1 MAAIS
6 GRKIEI
12 KTENSKMDIQFE
24 KVGKVSGV
32 LTINMVKADYEANV
46 NKALKELG
54 KKVQMP
60 GFRPGHVPAGLV
72 KKMYGIQ
79 AKADEVNK
87 LLQDSLFD
95 YIKTKKIN
103 MLGEPL
109 GSDKQTPQDIEKQ
122 DDFTFIFDIAI
133 APKFKAELGEDDTI
147 DYYDIEVSNDL
158 IEKQLGALQQQA
170 GHPESVDS
178 YEDRDILRGTL
189 AELDENGQPKE
200 GGIVVETASLM
211 PAYFKSDDQK
221 KIFEG
226 AKKNDV
232 ITFNPTTAYEA
243 NEAELVSLFKIEK
256 EDVAN
261 HAGNFSFQV
270 NEISRFVPA
279 SLDQE
284 FFDKVFGKDEV
295 KSEDDARNKIKESI
309 HELQVN
315 DSDYKFLLDVRAYM
329 EQKVGELEF
338 ADDLLKKIMKANNK
352 DKDDKFIEDNY
363 AKSIEELKWQLIKE
377 QLVKANKIKV
387 NDKDVKAAAV
397 QAARFQFAQYGMN
410 NIPDEYLENYAQEML
425 KHQEQVNQLIDRC
438 VDQKLGEALKQV
450 VKLNRKSISSE
461 DFAKMFE
468 ENK

>member
-1 MAAIS
+1 
-6 GRKIEI
+6 
-12 KTENSKMDIQFE
+12 MDIQFE
-24 KVGKVSGV
+24 KIGKVSGEI
-32 LTINMVKADYEANV
+32 TINMVKADYEANV
-46 NKALKELG
+46 NKALKDLG

-60 GFRPGHVPAGLV
+60 GFRPGHVPASLV
-72 KKMYGIQ
+72 KKMYGVQ

-95 YIKTKKIN
+95 FIKTKKIN

-147 DYYDIEVSNDL
+147 DYYDIEVSDDT
-158 IEKQLGALQQQA
+158 ITKQLGAMQQQA
-170 GHPESVDS
+170 GHPESVDA

-200 GGIVVETASLM
+200 NGIVVETASLM
-211 PAYFKSDDQK
+211 PSYFQNDDQK

-232 ITFNPTTAYEA
+232 ITFNPTTAYNE
-243 NEAELVSLFKIEK
+243 NEAELSSLFKIERDDVK
-256 EDVAN
+256 EHTGD
-261 HAGNFSFQV
+261 FSFQV

-295 KSEDDARNKIKESI
+295 KSEDEARTKIKESI
-309 HELQVN
+309 NELQKN
-315 DSDYKFLLDVRAYM
+315 DSDYKFLLDVRAYT
-329 EQKVGELEF
+329 ENKVGTLEF
-338 ADDLLKKIMKANNK
+338 PDELLKKIMKANNK

-363 AKSIEELKWQLIKE
+363 AKSIEELKWSLIKD
-377 QLVKANKIKV
+377 QLAKANKIKV
-387 NDKDVKAAAV
+387 NDKDVKEAAI

-425 KHQEQVNQLIDRC
+425 KHQEQVNSLIERC
-438 VDQKLGEALKQV
+438 VDQKLSEALKSV
-450 VKLNRKSISSE
+450 VKLNHKSISQE

>member
-1 MAAIS
+1 
-6 GRKIEI
+6 
-12 KTENSKMDIQFE
+12 MDIQFE

-32 LTINMVKADYEANV
+32 ITINMVKADYEANV
-46 NKALKELG
+46 KKSLKELG
-54 KKVQMP
+54 KKIQMP
-60 GFRPGHVPAGLV
+60 GFRPGHVPANLV
-72 KKMYGIQ
+72 KKMYGTQ
-79 AKADEVNK
+79 AKAEEVNK

-95 YIKTKKIN
+95 YIKSKKIN

-109 GSDKQTPQDIEKQ
+109 GSDKQEPQDIEKQ

-133 APKFKAELGEDDTI
+133 APKFKAELTAEDNV
-147 DYYDIEVSNDL
+147 DYYDIEVSDDM
-158 IEKQLGALQQQA
+158 ITKQLGALQQQA

-178 YEDRDILRGTL
+178 YEERDILRGTL

-200 GGIVVETASLM
+200 GGIVIETSSLM
-211 PAYFKSDDQK
+211 PAYFKNDEQK
-221 KIFEG
+221 NIFAG

-243 NEAELVSLFKIEK
+243 NEAELMSLFKVEK
-256 EDVAN
+256 DDVQN

-279 SLDQE
+279 ALDQE
-284 FFDKVFGKDEV
+284 FFDKAFGKDEV
-295 KSEDDARNKIKESI
+295 KSEEEARNKIKESI
-309 HELQVN
+309 QDLQKN
-315 DSDYKFLLDVRAYM
+315 DSDYKFLIDVRAYM
-329 EQKVGELEF
+329 ENKVGELEF

-363 AKSIEELKWQLIKE
+363 AKSIEMLKWQLIKD

-387 NDKDVKAAAV
+387 DDKDVKAAAV

-425 KHQEQVNQLIDRC
+425 KHQEQVSQLVDRC
-438 VDQKLGEALKQV
+438 VDQKLAEALKSV
-450 VKLNRKSISSE
+450 VTLNHKNISAE

-468 ENK
+468 EEK

>member
-1 MAAIS
+1 
-6 GRKIEI
+6 
-12 KTENSKMDIQFE
+12 MDIQFE
-24 KVGKVSGV
+24 KIGKVSGEI
-32 LTINMVKADYEANV
+32 TINMVKADYEANV
-46 NKALKELG
+46 NKALKDLG

-60 GFRPGHVPAGLV
+60 GFRPGHVPASLV
-72 KKMYGIQ
+72 KKMYGVQ

-95 YIKTKKIN
+95 FIKTKKIN

-147 DYYDIEVSNDL
+147 DYYDIEVSDDT
-158 IEKQLGALQQQA
+158 ITKQLGAMQQQA
-170 GHPESVDS
+170 GHPESVDA

-200 GGIVVETASLM
+200 DGIVVETASLM
-211 PAYFKSDDQK
+211 PSYFQNDDQK

-232 ITFNPTTAYEA
+232 ITFNPTTAYNE
-243 NEAELVSLFKIEK
+243 NEAELSSLFKIERDDVK
-256 EDVAN
+256 EHTGD
-261 HAGNFSFQV
+261 FSFQV

-295 KSEDDARNKIKESI
+295 KSEDEARTKIKESI
-309 HELQVN
+309 NELQKN
-315 DSDYKFLLDVRAYM
+315 DSDYKFLLDVRAYA
-329 EQKVGELEF
+329 ENKVGTLEF
-338 ADDLLKKIMKANNK
+338 PDELLKKIIKANNK

-363 AKSIEELKWQLIKE
+363 AKSIEELKWSLIKD
-377 QLVKANKIKV
+377 QLAKANKIKV
-387 NDKDVKAAAV
+387 NDKDVKEAAI

-425 KHQEQVNQLIDRC
+425 KHQEQVNSLIERC
-438 VDQKLGEALKQV
+438 VDQKLSEALKSV
-450 VKLNRKSISSE
+450 VKLNHKSISQE

>member
-1 MAAIS
+1 
-6 GRKIEI
+6 
-12 KTENSKMDIQFE
+12 MDIQFE
-24 KVGKVSGV
+24 KIGKVSGEI
-32 LTINMVKADYEANV
+32 TINMVKADYEANV
-46 NKALKELG
+46 NKALKDLG

-60 GFRPGHVPAGLV
+60 GFRPGHVPASLV
-72 KKMYGIQ
+72 KKMYGVQ

-95 YIKTKKIN
+95 FIKTKKIN

-133 APKFKAELGEDDTI
+133 APKFKAELGENDTI
-147 DYYDIEVSNDL
+147 DYYDIEVSDDT
-158 IEKQLGALQQQA
+158 ITKQLGAMQQQA
-170 GHPESVDS
+170 GHPESVDA

-200 GGIVVETASLM
+200 DGIVVETASLM
-211 PAYFKSDDQK
+211 PSYFQNDDQK

-232 ITFNPTTAYEA
+232 ITFNPTTAYNE
-243 NEAELVSLFKIEK
+243 NEAELSSLFKIERDDVK
-256 EDVAN
+256 E
-261 HAGNFSFQV
+261 HTGNFSFQV

-295 KSEDDARNKIKESI
+295 KSEDEARTKIKESI
-309 HELQVN
+309 NELQKN
-315 DSDYKFLLDVRAYM
+315 DSDYKFLLDVRAYA
-329 EQKVGELEF
+329 ENKVGTLEF
-338 ADDLLKKIMKANNK
+338 PDELLKKIMKANNK

-363 AKSIEELKWQLIKE
+363 AKSIEELKWSLIKD
-377 QLVKANKIKV
+377 QLAKANKIKV
-387 NDKDVKAAAV
+387 NDKDVKEAAI

-425 KHQEQVNQLIDRC
+425 KHQEQVNSLIERC
-438 VDQKLGEALKQV
+438 VDQKLSEALKSV
-450 VKLNRKSISSE
+450 VKLNHKSISQE
-461 DFAKMFE
+461 DFAKMLE

>member
-1 MAAIS
+1 
-6 GRKIEI
+6 
-12 KTENSKMDIQFE
+12 MDIQFE
-24 KVGKVSGV
+24 KIGKVSGEI
-32 LTINMVKADYEANV
+32 TINMVKADYEANV
-46 NKALKELG
+46 NKALKDLG

-60 GFRPGHVPAGLV
+60 GFRPGHVPASLV
-72 KKMYGIQ
+72 KKMYGVQ

-95 YIKTKKIN
+95 FIKTKKIN

-147 DYYDIEVSNDL
+147 DYYDIEVSDDT
-158 IEKQLGALQQQA
+158 ITKQLGAMQQQA
-170 GHPESVDS
+170 GHPESVDA

-200 GGIVVETASLM
+200 DGIVVETASLM
-211 PAYFKSDDQK
+211 PSYFQNDDQK

-232 ITFNPTTAYEA
+232 ITFNPTTAYNE
-243 NEAELVSLFKIEK
+243 NEAELSSLFKIERDDVK
-256 EDVAN
+256 EHTGD
-261 HAGNFSFQV
+261 FSFQV

-295 KSEDDARNKIKESI
+295 KSEDEARTKIKESI
-309 HELQVN
+309 NELQKN
-315 DSDYKFLLDVRAYM
+315 DSDYKFLLDVRAYA
-329 EQKVGELEF
+329 ENKVGTLEF
-338 ADDLLKKIMKANNK
+338 PDELLKKIMKANNK

-363 AKSIEELKWQLIKE
+363 AKSIEELKWSLIKD
-377 QLVKANKIKV
+377 QLAKANKIKV
-387 NDKDVKAAAV
+387 NDKDVKEAAI

-425 KHQEQVNQLIDRC
+425 KHQEQVNSLIERC
-438 VDQKLGEALKQV
+438 VDQKLSEALKSV
-450 VKLNRKSISSE
+450 VKLNHKSISQE

>member
-1 MAAIS
+1 
-6 GRKIEI
+6 
-12 KTENSKMDIQFE
+12 MDIQFE
-24 KVGKVSGV
+24 KIGKVSGEI
-32 LTINMVKADYEANV
+32 TINMVKADYEANV
-46 NKALKELG
+46 NKALKDLG

-60 GFRPGHVPAGLV
+60 GFRPGHVPASLV
-72 KKMYGIQ
+72 KKMYGVQ

-95 YIKTKKIN
+95 FIKTKKIN

-147 DYYDIEVSNDL
+147 DYYDIEVSDDT
-158 IEKQLGALQQQA
+158 ITKQLGAMQQQA
-170 GHPESVDS
+170 GHPESVDA

-200 GGIVVETASLM
+200 DGIVVETTSLM
-211 PAYFKSDDQK
+211 PSYFQNDDQK

-232 ITFNPTTAYEA
+232 ITFNPTTAYNE
-243 NEAELVSLFKIEK
+243 NEAELSSLFKIERDDVK
-256 EDVAN
+256 EHTGD
-261 HAGNFSFQV
+261 FSFQV

-295 KSEDDARNKIKESI
+295 KSEDEARTKIKESI
-309 HELQVN
+309 NELQKN
-315 DSDYKFLLDVRAYM
+315 DSDYKFLLDVRAYA
-329 EQKVGELEF
+329 ENKVGTLEF
-338 ADDLLKKIMKANNK
+338 PDELLKKIMKANNK

-363 AKSIEELKWQLIKE
+363 AKSIEELKWSLIKD
-377 QLVKANKIKV
+377 QLAKANKIKV
-387 NDKDVKAAAV
+387 NDKDVKEAAI

-425 KHQEQVNQLIDRC
+425 KHQEQVNSLIERC
-438 VDQKLGEALKQV
+438 VDQKLSEALKSV
-450 VKLNRKSISSE
+450 VKLNHKSISQE